1 MKRVILTIVLAVSVF
16 ISFQPMP
23 MTAYAGYDEDTNKMV
38 YDIWNYL
45 VNSVNNGVNG
55 VKAQVNNQ
63 DIEGKTSKGV
73 EKFFNS
79 KTTDENTSNILD
91 DSFKFTEEQTEK
103 GVTVKKEKKG
113 LASLFISMA
122 NDQWK
127 RVGKALEKG
136 GDLSGTDSFN
146 KNFSINSIKSSKVIN
161 IFKTFGYSLV
171 LVFFSV
177 TLIES
182 TIKYEIFTI
191 KGGAMIFGRLL
202 ISKVVIDSSVNIC
215 GYILTE
221 VSKLLTSMSNS
232 MKANEFMMIPDV
244 QIVASAK
251 SKLWILGPFVDLFI
265 SGIMMLPVIIIGLV
279 AIICAGTIVIKLIF
293 RSFELAMLM
302 VVSPAFFAC
311 ASADVTKPY
320 FKNFIINFIRCA
332 FQIIFMAVVWVVV
345 VQWQINKTTFGT
357 YADLGSYIW
366 NMVPNLFTMI
376 AMTIIMIKPPKVL
389 TSLIR

>member
-55 VKAQVNNQ
+55 VKAQVNNL

-73 EKFFNS
+73 EKFFDSKNTEENS
-79 KTTDENTSNILD
+79 NDILD
-91 DSFKFTEEQTEK
+91 NSIKYTETIEEK
-103 GVTVKKEKKG
+103 GTKKQKEHKG
-113 LASLFISMA
+113 LASILVSMA

-146 KNFSINSIKSSKVIN
+146 KNFSIESIKKSNVIN
-161 IFKTFGYSLV
+161 IFKAFGYSLV

-202 ISKVVIDSSVNIC
+202 ISKWVIDNSVNIC

-221 VSKLLTSMSNS
+221 VSKLLTSMSES
-232 MKANEFMMIPDV
+232 MKANEFMIVPDV
-244 QIVASAK
+244 EVVAATK
-251 SKLWILGPFVDLFI
+251 SKLWVIGSLVDLFI
-265 SGIMMLPVIIIGLV
+265 SGIMMLPVIIIALV
-279 AIICAGTIVIKLIF
+279 TIICAGMIVIKLIF

-320 FKNFIINFIRCA
+320 FKNFIITFIRCA

-345 VQWQINKTTFGT
+345 VQWQITKTDFST
-357 YADLGSYIW
+357 YKDVGSFIW
-366 NMVPNLFTMI
+366 NMTPNLFTML
-376 AMTIIMIKPPKVL
+376 AMTIIMVKPPKVL
-389 TSLIR
+389 TSLVR

>member
-55 VKAQVNNQ
+55 VKAQVNNL

-79 KTTDENTSNILD
+79 KTTEENTSNILD
-91 DSFKFTEEQTEK
+91 DSFKFTEKSNDGKT
-103 GVTVKKEKKG
+103 TEKKG

-376 AMTIIMIKPPKVL
+376 AMTIIMIKPPKIL

>member
-55 VKAQVNNQ
+55 VKAQVNNL

-79 KTTDENTSNILD
+79 KTTEENTSNILD
-91 DSFKFTEEQTEK
+91 DSFKFTEKSNDGKT
-103 GVTVKKEKKG
+103 TEKKG

-221 VSKLLTSMSNS
+221 VSKLLTSMSDS

-376 AMTIIMIKPPKVL
+376 AMTIIMIKPPKIL

>member
-55 VKAQVNNQ
+55 VKAQVNNL

-73 EKFFNS
+73 EKFFDSKNTEENS
-79 KTTDENTSNILD
+79 NDILD
-91 DSFKFTEEQTEK
+91 DSIKYTESKEDGT
-103 GVTVKKEKKG
+103 KKEHKG
-113 LASLFISMA
+113 IASILVSMA

-136 GDLSGTDSFN
+136 GDLSGKDSFN
-146 KNFSINSIKSSKVIN
+146 KNFSIDTIKKSNMIN

-202 ISKVVIDSSVNIC
+202 ISKWVIDNSANIC
-215 GYILTE
+215 GYILTA
-221 VSKLLTSMSNS
+221 VSDLLGKMAES
-232 MKANEFMMIPDV
+232 MKANEFMMIPEV
-244 QIVASAK
+244 PVVAAAK
-251 SKLWILGPFVDLFI
+251 SKLWVIGSLVDLFI
-265 SGIMMLPVIIIGLV
+265 SGVMALPLIIV
-279 AIICAGTIVIKLIF
+279 AIITIVCAGLIVIKLVF
-293 RSFELAMLM
+293 RSFELAMLLC
-302 VVSPAFFAC
+302 VSPAFFAC
-311 ASADVTKPY
+311 ASADATKPY
-320 FKNFIINFIRCA
+320 FKNFVTNFIRCA
-332 FQIIFMAVVWVVV
+332 FQIIFMAVVWVVAV
-345 VQWQINKTTFGT
+345 NWQITKTDFST
-357 YADLGSYIW
+357 YKDIGSFLW
-366 NMVPNLFTMI
+366 NMTPNLFTMI
-376 AMTIIMIKPPKVL
+376 ALTVIMIKPPKVL

>member
-55 VKAQVNNQ
+55 VKAQVNNL

-79 KTTDENTSNILD
+79 KTTEENTSNILD
-91 DSFKFTEEQTEK
+91 DSFKFTEKSNDGKT
-103 GVTVKKEKKG
+103 TEKKG

-320 FKNFIINFIRCA
+320 FKNFIVNFIRCA

-376 AMTIIMIKPPKVL
+376 AMTIIMIKPPKIL

>member
-55 VKAQVNNQ
+55 VKAQVNNL

-79 KTTDENTSNILD
+79 KTTEENTSNILD
-91 DSFKFTEEQTEK
+91 DSFKFTEKSNDGKT
-103 GVTVKKEKKG
+103 TEKKG

-221 VSKLLTSMSNS
+221 VSKLLTSMSDS

>member
-55 VKAQVNNQ
+55 VKAQVNNL

-79 KTTDENTSNILD
+79 KTTEENTSNILD
-91 DSFKFTEEQTEK
+91 DSFKFTEKSNDGKT
-103 GVTVKKEKKG
+103 TEKKG

-221 VSKLLTSMSNS
+221 VSKLLTSMSAS
-232 MKANEFMMIPDV
+232 MQANEFMMIPDV

>member
-55 VKAQVNNQ
+55 VKAQVNNL

-79 KTTDENTSNILD
+79 KTTEENTSNILD
-91 DSFKFTEEQTEK
+91 DSFKFTEKSNDGKT
-103 GVTVKKEKKG
+103 TEKKG

-215 GYILTE
+215 GYILTA
-221 VSKLLTSMSNS
+221 VSDLLG
-232 MKANEFMMIPDV
+232 K
-244 QIVASAK
+244 
-251 SKLWILGPFVDLFI
+251 
-265 SGIMMLPVIIIGLV
+265 
-279 AIICAGTIVIKLIF
+279 
-293 RSFELAMLM
+293 
-302 VVSPAFFAC
+302 
-311 ASADVTKPY
+311 
-320 FKNFIINFIRCA
+320 
-332 FQIIFMAVVWVVV
+332 MAE
-345 VQWQINKTTFGT
+345 
-357 YADLGSYIW
+357 
-366 NMVPNLFTMI
+366 
-376 AMTIIMIKPPKVL
+376 
-389 TSLIR
+389 

>member
-55 VKAQVNNQ
+55 VKAQVNNL

-73 EKFFNS
+73 EKFYSS
-79 KTTDENTSNILD
+79 KTTEENTSNILD
-91 DSFKFTEEQTEK
+91 DSIKYTETIEEK
-103 GVTVKKEKKG
+103 GVKKTKEHKG
-113 LASLFISMA
+113 IASILVSMA

-136 GDLSGTDSFN
+136 GDLSGTNSFN
-146 KNFSINSIKSSKVIN
+146 KNFSIDTIKKSNMIN

-202 ISKVVIDSSVNIC
+202 ISKWVIDNSANIC
-215 GYILTE
+215 GYILTS
-221 VSKLLTSMSNS
+221 VSDLLGQMVKSME
-232 MKANEFMMIPDV
+232 ANEFMIIPDV
-244 QIVASAK
+244 EVVASTK
-251 SKLWILGPFVDLFI
+251 SKLWILGSLVDLI
-265 SGIMMLPVIIIGLV
+265 ITNIMMLPVIIV
-279 AIICAGTIVIKLIF
+279 AIVTLICAGLVVAKLVF
-293 RSFELAMLM
+293 RSFELAMLLC
-302 VVSPAFFAC
+302 VSPAFFAC

-320 FKNFIINFIRCA
+320 FKNFVINFIRCA
-332 FQIIFMAVVWVVV
+332 FQIIFMAVVWVIVV
-345 VQWQINKTTFGT
+345 KWQIGITTFTT
-357 YADLGSYIW
+357 YKDVGSYIW
-366 NMVPNLFTMI
+366 NIVPNLFTMI
-376 AMTIIMIKPPKVL
+376 ALTIIMIKPPKVL

>member
-55 VKAQVNNQ
+55 VKAQVNNL

-79 KTTDENTSNILD
+79 KTTEENTSNILD
-91 DSFKFTEEQTEK
+91 DSFKFTEKSNDGKT
-103 GVTVKKEKKG
+103 TEKKG

-127 RVGKALEKG
+127 RVGKALKKG